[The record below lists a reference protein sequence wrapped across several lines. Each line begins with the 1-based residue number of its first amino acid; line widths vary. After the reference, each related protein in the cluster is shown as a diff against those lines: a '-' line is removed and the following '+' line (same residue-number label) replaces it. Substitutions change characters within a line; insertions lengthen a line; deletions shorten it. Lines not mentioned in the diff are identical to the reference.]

1 MTATQKT
8 TRTADSTDRMPALV
22 VARTASPVAF
32 FKPAASRISGTARRI
47 LNALMRSL
55 ASPHI

>member
-8 TRTADSTDRMPALV
+8 PHAADSTDRTPALAV
-22 VARTASPVAF
+22 LRPAGRAAF
-32 FKPAASRISGTARRI
+32 LKPAAARVGGTARRI
-47 LNALMRSL
+47 LSALMRSL

>member
-8 TRTADSTDRMPALV
+8 PHAADSTDRMPALAV
-22 VARTASPVAF
+22 VRPTSRAAF
-32 FKPAASRISGTARRI
+32 LRPAAARVGGTARRI

-55 ASPHI
+55 ASPHT